1 MGSKFNNFYEKC
13 EKTIETSNK
22 IESLYEELGNIEF
35 KYGKDSN
42 EYKML
47 TKIIEST
54 SLTEYNDIKY
64 FLSSPY
70 VDYFEKYISLSG
82 CERLK
87 EKIDKCFNFQKEKK
101 EDDELNNNRLCRNI
115 FNLIQSKSYIN
126 VLDIYI
132 NREED
137 AETKKYL
144 IEEKYNVIQRNAFL
158 ESWYFNTSN
167 VCMLVESDF
176 LTSLEVGI
184 DEKEYVNLKNNY
196 YANTFSRFLDLICS
210 NKIDPMDEIV
220 YETNL
225 MSVLLCMNNKF
236 TFEKLYELR
245 NDIRLCLIEPE
256 TKTFINNIYS
266 NYLKLEK
273 KMKIR
278 YRNEE
283 IV

>member
-22 IESLYEELGNIEF
+22 IESLYEELGDIEF

-82 CERLK
+82 CERLI

-196 YANTFSRFLDLICS
+196 YANIFSRFLDLICS
-210 NKIDPMDEIV
+210 NKTDPMDEIV